1 MTQTMNN
8 RILLRTLAFCAVV
21 AGIGAVPAVALEYDS
36 SSYDAMHRNIQQRRS
51 DLYQELEMNRMQ
63 QEMRDMRYQQW
74 RRDYR

>member
-8 RILLRTLAFCAVV
+8 QILLRTLAFCAVV
-21 AGIGAVPAVALEYDS
+21 AGIGAVPAVALDEMQQRNA
-36 SSYDAMHRNIQQRRS
+36 AMDRAIRQRRS